1 MQPDMPD
8 RIWIR
13 TKCFAKPL
21 PLHWLIQPTPRDP
34 HWAGLSQR
42 FRSRAPV
49 VLLSLDR
56 VRSVP
61 RVPTDPLPWRS
72 PSRTPSNRKN
82 RNVFPVR
89 ATRLGTDPP
98 PFYRRSAFFPLS
110 MGAPAR
116 PLTNEFL
123 AMGAC
128 SEIVDGVVKR
138 QAPALSRGVFQR
150 VRTLSPPTSVRH
162 SNIMRDPWRTKPKPT
177 SQTVRR
183 SSSTGKRNRSGSA
196 SRHGVGTGFAG
207 IVGRQTMERGSAGN
221 ITDLLLRR
229 EPPRFARSTRD

>member
-1 MQPDMPD
+1 MPD
-8 RIWIR
+8 RIWIQ
-13 TKCFAKPL
+13 TNCFAKPL
-21 PLHWLIQPTPRDP
+21 PLHWLIQQTARDP

-98 PFYRRSAFFPLS
+98 PFIAGLPSSRCRWVPPQGPLRMSFLPWAPVRKLLMGSRSD
-110 MGAPAR
+110 R
-116 PLTNEFL
+116 PPHFHAASFN
-123 AMGAC
+123 ASGRC
-128 SEIVDGVVKR
+128 H
-138 QAPALSRGVFQR
+138 P
-150 VRTLSPPTSVRH
+150 H
-162 SNIMRDPWRTKPKPT
+162 
-177 SQTVRR
+177 
-183 SSSTGKRNRSGSA
+183 RSGSA